1 MVIGNIEKMKILIGA
16 SSSKIFHLNEFSKN
30 LEKNNIESK
39 VVFDSD
45 YADGFPSRKIKSWFT
60 TNKKFK
66 KLIDSF
72 KPDVIFV
79 DRTRH
84 FAVEAS
90 KIDIPLIVHLRGN
103 QWKEF
108 VMARETLYKSKEK
121 RIALKKWE
129 EMGEEC
135 IQRSDLMLPI
145 CDHLSD
151 ITREKYPNK
160 STETL
165 YQGITPGNWFQKKGM
180 ELKHPCVGILQS
192 ATIWEKTKEM
202 LILPKILEKMPD
214 VHFYWA
220 GDGVYKDQVLPTLEK
235 YENFHWLGSLE
246 YPNKV
251 REFLTE
257 IDVYALISGIDMSPL
272 TLQEAQLM
280 ENPIVATNVGG
291 IPELMV
297 DGETGYLVEK
307 DNADDLFEK
316 LSTLIND
323 QEKAK
328 KMGKEGKKFVAKSFS
343 WDKICND
350 FLNHL
355 KKHNI
360 GGM

>member
-1 MVIGNIEKMKILIGA
+1 MSDNKLKILIGA
-16 SSSKIFHLNEFSKN
+16 SSSKIFHLNEFSQN
-30 LEKNNIESK
+30 LENKYVKCK

-45 YADGFPSRKIKSWFT
+45 YADGFPSRKIKSWFSS
-60 TNKKFK
+60 NKKFK

-84 FAVEAS
+84 FSVEAS
-90 KIDIPLIVHLRGN
+90 KTHIPLIVHLRGN

-108 VMARETLYKSKEK
+108 SMARETLYKSKEK

-135 IQRSDLMLPI
+135 LQKSDLILPI
-145 CDHLSD
+145 CDHLSY

-160 STETL
+160 ATETL
-165 YQGITPGNWFQKKGM
+165 YQGITPENWFQKKGM
-180 ELKHPCVGILQS
+180 VLKHPCVGILQS

-220 GDGVYKDQVLPTLEK
+220 GDGVYKDQVLPILEK
-235 YENFHWLGSLE
+235 YENFHWLGSLD
-246 YPNKV
+246 YPDKV

-280 ENPIVATNVGG
+280 ENPVVATNVGG
-291 IPELMV
+291 IPELMR
-297 DGETGYLVEK
+297 DGQTGYLAEK
-307 DNADDLFEK
+307 NNADDLFEK

-323 QEKAK
+323 QKKAK
-328 KMGKEGKKFVAKSFS
+328 EMGKEGKKFVIKNFN

-355 KKHNI
+355 KKHSI

>member
-1 MVIGNIEKMKILIGA
+1 LKLLIGA
-16 SSSKIFHLNEFSKN
+16 SSSKIFHLNEFAEK
-30 LEKNNIESK
+30 LEKNNINCK
-39 VVFDSD
+39 VVFDSE
-45 YADGFPSRKIKSWFT
+45 YADGFPSRKIKSWFSS
-60 TNKKFK
+60 NKKFK
-66 KLIDSF
+66 KLIDDF
-72 KPDVIFV
+72 EPDLIFV

-84 FAVEAS
+84 FAIEAS
-90 KIDIPLIVHLRGN
+90 KTDIPLILHLRGN
-103 QWKEF
+103 MWKEF

-121 RIALKKWE
+121 RIALNKWE

-135 IQRSDLMLPI
+135 IQKSELILPI

-151 ITREKYPNK
+151 ITREKYSDK
-160 STETL
+160 KIETL
-165 YQGITPGNWFQKKGM
+165 YQGITPENWFQKKGM

-192 ATIWEKTKEM
+192 ATIWEKTKEL

-220 GDGVYKDQVLPTLEK
+220 GDGVYRDQILPTLEK

-246 YPNKV
+246 YPDKV

-280 ENPIVATNVGG
+280 RKAVVATNVGG
-291 IPELMV
+291 IPELMK
-297 DGETGYLVEK
+297 DGETGYLIEK
-307 DNADDLFEK
+307 DNPEELFEK
-316 LSTLIND
+316 LSILLNNL
-323 QEKAK
+323 EKTK
-328 KMGKEGKKFVAKSFS
+328 EMGKKGKEFVTKNFS

-355 KKHNI
+355 KKYSI
-360 GGM
+360 GDI

>member
-1 MVIGNIEKMKILIGA
+1 MKILIGA
-16 SSSKIFHLNEFSKN
+16 SSSKIFHLNEFSQN
-30 LEKNNIESK
+30 LEKNDIECK

-45 YADGFPSRKIKSWFT
+45 YADGFPSRKIKSWFSS
-60 TNKKFK
+60 NKKFK

-90 KIDIPLIVHLRGN
+90 KTDIPLIVHLRGN

-135 IQRSDLMLPI
+135 IQKSNLILPI

-160 STETL
+160 TTETL
-165 YQGITPGNWFQKKGM
+165 YQGITPENWFQKKGI

-202 LILPKILEKMPD
+202 LILPKILEKMSD

-235 YENFHWLGSLE
+235 HENFHWIGSLE

-280 ENPIVATNVGG
+280 ENPVIATNVGG
-291 IPELMV
+291 IPELMR
-297 DGETGYLVEK
+297 DGQTGYLIEK
-307 DNADDLFEK
+307 DDTDDLFKK
-316 LSTLIND
+316 LSILIND

-328 KMGKEGKKFVAKSFS
+328 EMGKEGKKFVTKSFN

-355 KKHNI
+355 KKHSI